1 VSQQKKKKERERNFN
16 GRIDK
21 TSPNRIGVYPL
32 VVSFGAEFAE
42 RQQKR
47 LAKKKSALGRGGK
60 KVVFRF
66 PILSLSLD
74 EGFVHKREREKIKR
88 PPRGTNNDKGRG

>member
-60 KVVFRF
+60 ESRVSLSDS
-66 PILSLSLD
+66 LSLS
-74 EGFVHKREREKIKR
+74 R
-88 PPRGTNNDKGRG
+88 

>member
-1 VSQQKKKKERERNFN
+1 MSQQKKKKERARNFN
-16 GRIDK
+16 GRI
-21 TSPNRIGVYPL
+21 NRIGVYPL

-60 KVVFRF
+60 ESRVSLSDS
-66 PILSLSLD
+66 LSLS
-74 EGFVHKREREKIKR
+74 R
-88 PPRGTNNDKGRG
+88 